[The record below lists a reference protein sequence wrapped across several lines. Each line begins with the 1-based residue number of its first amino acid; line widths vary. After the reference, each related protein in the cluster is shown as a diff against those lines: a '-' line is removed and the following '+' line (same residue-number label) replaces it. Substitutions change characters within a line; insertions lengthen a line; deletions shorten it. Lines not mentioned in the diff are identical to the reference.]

1 MIAKRSLLLS
11 VLLPAISL
19 VTAAQAFGQST
30 TTTNTVNGLTP
41 PSPYLGSTAHGT
53 ATQEVLKIGFAD
65 AIERGLKYN
74 LGLLL
79 AEQDITSARGERW
92 KQLSDALPNLTTNT
106 TETASKINLEQSGFN
121 KIRLPNSPFSGIN
134 PIAGPFGFFDT
145 RAYVSTPILDWS
157 SIQKVRSATENLRA
171 SRASYKGARELV
183 VLTVGYEY
191 LLAISAASR
200 IETADAQL
208 KTAEALYNQASDRLT
223 AGTSPQID
231 ALRAKV
237 EFQTRRQQ
245 LISARNDFEKQRLAV
260 ARTIG
265 LPAGQPF
272 ELTEKIPYDKP
283 EPISVEA
290 ALQQAYAARPDF
302 QAAQAQLRAA
312 EIARRAAFAEYY
324 PTLSF
329 EGNYGAGDPTPSHL
343 NATFEAQG
351 SLKIP
356 IFQGGKVHSDTLKA
370 DAALANN
377 RNQLDNLRGQ
387 IDQDVRDAILDLQSA
402 AEQVEVAKSN
412 VDLAGQTLD
421 QARDRFIAGV
431 TDNIEVVQ
439 AQDSVASANESYISS
454 LFNYTLA
461 RLSLARAEGTAE
473 TGVLNYLRGKGNA
486 TKDGN

>member
-1 MIAKRSLLLS
+1 MIGKRSLLFVVLS
-11 VLLPAISL
+11 LLG
-19 VTAAQAFGQST
+19 AAPAFGQTST
-30 TTTNTVNGLTP
+30 PANGLNP
-41 PSPYLGSTAHGT
+41 PNPYTGSVAHGT

-79 AEQDITSARGERW
+79 AEQDITSARGQRW

-106 TETASKINLEQSGFN
+106 TETAEKVNLLQNGFN
-121 KIRLPNSPFSGIN
+121 KIRVPNSPFAGIN

-157 SIQKVRSATENLRA
+157 AIQKVRAASESLRA
-171 SRASYKGARELV
+171 SRSSYKSARELV
-183 VLTVGYEY
+183 VLTVGYNY
-191 LLAISAASR
+191 LLAISYAAR

-208 KTAEALYNQASDRLT
+208 KTAEALYNQASDRLS

-245 LISARNDFEKQRLAV
+245 LIAARNDYEKQRLAL

-265 LPAGQPF
+265 LPSGQPF

-283 EPISVEA
+283 QPISIDE
-290 ALQQAYAARPDF
+290 ALQQAYSTRPDF
-302 QAAQAQLRAA
+302 QAAQAQLRSA

-329 EGNYGAGDPTPSHL
+329 DGNYGAGGATPSHL
-343 NATFEAQG
+343 NGTYEAQG

-356 IFQGGKVHSDTLKA
+356 IFQGGKVHADTLQA
-370 DAALANN
+370 DAQLTNS
-377 RNQLDNLRGQ
+377 RNQMENLRGQ

-402 AEQVEVAKSN
+402 AEQVEVAESN

-421 QARDRFIAGV
+421 QARDRFVAGV

-454 LFNYTLA
+454 LFNYTVA
-461 RLSLARAEGTAE
+461 RISLARAEGIAE
-473 TGVLNYLRGKGNA
+473 TGVLNYLRGKGNV